1 MLFISC
7 VCQAFASVHCCLL
20 VTQREMA
27 DLLALVCGG
36 YCDFVI
42 SHFGILERVRYLI
55 VSIPDP
61 YCLSYLEL
69 GTIFMRFGLSTG
81 HHKGNEPHH

>member
-27 DLLALVCGG
+27 DLLALVCGV

-42 SHFGILERVRYLI
+42 SHFGILEQVRYLN
-55 VSIPDP
+55 VLIPDP
-61 YCLSYLEL
+61 YCLTEL
-69 GTIFMRFGLSTG
+69 GTIFMWFGLSTG